1 MKLLKLVPALA
12 LALVSFS
19 AVATQKDITV
29 VASVDPAVEL
39 LQADGTALPTTM
51 TMAYLPGNGL
61 QPTEVNTRIFTNAA
75 SDMTIRLAT
84 APTLINNINAA
95 APAIPLGV
103 TFGGTAVTTAGVVL
117 TEANLFPGGDITSG
131 SVAQMLRISQATPG
145 AITHAGTY
153 QGVVGVVV
161 TPNP

>member
-1 MKLLKLVPALA
+1 MKLLSLVPALA

-19 AVATQKDITV
+19 AAATQKDITV

-61 QPTEVNTRIFTNAA
+61 QPTEVNTRIFTNAV
-75 SDMTIRLAT
+75 SNMSIRLAAT
-84 APTLINNINAA
+84 PSLINNTNAA
-95 APAIPLGV
+95 APAVPLAV
-103 TFGGTAVTTAGVVL
+103 TYGGTAVTTTATVL
-117 TEANLFPGGDITSG
+117 TSANLFPGGDITNG
-131 SVAQMLRISQATPG
+131 SVAQSLRISQATPG
-145 AITHAGTY
+145 AIALAGTY

-161 TPNP
+161 TPAP

>member
-1 MKLLKLVPALA
+1 MKLIKLVPALA

-19 AVATQKDITV
+19 AAAVQKDITV

-39 LQADGTALPTTM
+39 LQADGTPLPTSM

-61 QPTEVNTRIFTNAA
+61 QATEVNTRIFTNAA
-75 SDMTIRLAT
+75 SDMSVRLAA
-84 APTLINNINAA
+84 APSLINNTNAA
-95 APAIPLGV
+95 APAIPLAV
-103 TFGGTAVTTAGVVL
+103 TFGGTAVTTTAIVL
-117 TEANLFPGGDITSG
+117 TEANLFPGGDITAG
-131 SVAQMLRISQATPG
+131 SIAQMLRISQATPG